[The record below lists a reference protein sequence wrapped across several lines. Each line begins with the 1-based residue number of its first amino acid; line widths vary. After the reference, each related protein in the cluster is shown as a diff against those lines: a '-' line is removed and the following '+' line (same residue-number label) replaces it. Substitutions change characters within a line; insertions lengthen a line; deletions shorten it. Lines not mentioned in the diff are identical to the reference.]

1 MVEVRGIMSVS
12 KVIGMWL
19 DLRSD
24 DGLGRFRRVSS
35 TDSGL
40 TRVIDVLVPLLLGIS
55 VLLALG
61 ACKSPSRPGDIT
73 PTAQPGEAIGDGN
86 VSVDGTPVGSDQA
99 TVPEGTRSG
108 DTILI
113 LIEDELTTL
122 EPYRM
127 VSIHPHGSVAI
138 HLWDTLTLLNDNLQV
153 EPHLAESWR
162 LVNNFTWEFKLREG
176 IAFHNGELLDAEA
189 VRFSIER
196 ARSMPGSLETL
207 AEDVGLEQVEI
218 VDDYTLRITTRQPV
232 ANLPFHLAFLEV
244 LPPAYYSEA
253 PSERLAVAPIGSGPY
268 RLEQW
273 VPGEGLVLEAVSSYW
288 KGAPALPRLIFRTV
302 PSAEERLAALEDGQA
317 VLVTDLPPIPIGQ
330 WEYPMSTLEAVESTQ
345 RMLIGMRIEAG
356 SPLEDKRVRQALNYG
371 VNVGQ
376 IVDDWLEG
384 YGERYG
390 SWVNPPSNNQELAS
404 WPYDPDLARDLLADA
419 GYGEGFTTT
428 LRIPTGAYY
437 QDVAIAEAIAQQ
449 LGEIGV
455 IVGVESVDWVTFAH
469 QLLSGDTSPLFFL
482 GLNSRGDGL
491 EDVKNLSSAFAF
503 NPTGWQNEAFEDA
516 LKQATS
522 VFNENP
528 RNRLLNEAQA
538 IAYDEAP
545 WIWLWR
551 SYRFYGV
558 SQGLD
563 WMPRRDGLVCLY
575 KPIGASYES
584 GE

>member
-1 MVEVRGIMSVS
+1 MNVF

-24 DGLGRFRRVSS
+24 DGLGRFRRVCSS
-35 TDSGL
+35 DSAL
-40 TRVIDVLVPLLLGIS
+40 TRVINVLIPLLLGIS
-55 VLLALG
+55 TVLALG
-61 ACKSPSRPGDIT
+61 SCKSTSHPTSIT
-73 PTAQPGEAIGDGN
+73 PTAQPGEVISGGN
-86 VSVDGTPVGSDQA
+86 AGVGGTPVEGDQA
-99 TVPEGTRSG
+99 TVSEGTEAG
-108 DTILI
+108 DTVLI
-113 LIEDELTTL
+113 LIEDEVTTL

-127 VSIHPHGSVAI
+127 VSIHPHGSVAV
-138 HLWDTLTLLNDNLQV
+138 HLWDTLTLLNDDLHV

-176 IAFHNGELLDAEA
+176 IFFHNGELLDAEA

-196 ARSMPGSLETL
+196 ARSMSGSLETF
-207 AEDVGLEQVEI
+207 ADDVGLEQVEI

-253 PSERLAVAPIGSGPY
+253 RSDRLAIAPIGSGPY

-302 PSAEERLAALEDGQA
+302 SSVEERLAALEDGQV

-330 WEYPMSTLEAVESTQ
+330 WEYPMSTLKAVEGTQ
-345 RMLIGMRIEAG
+345 RMLIGIRIEEG
-356 SPLEDKRVRQALNYG
+356 SLLEDKRVRQALNYG
-371 VNVGQ
+371 VDVEQ
-376 IVDDWLEG
+376 IVDDWLDG

-404 WPYDPDLARDLLADA
+404 WPYDPELARDLLADA

-428 LRIPTGAYY
+428 LRIPAGAYY

-455 IVGVESVDWVTFAH
+455 IVRVEPVDWVTFAH
-469 QLLSGDTSPLFFL
+469 QLLSGDTSPLFLL

-503 NPTGWQNEAFEDA
+503 NPTGWQNEAFEDT
-516 LKQATS
+516 LKQATA

-551 SYRFYGV
+551 SYQFYGV
-558 SQGLD
+558 SQALD
-563 WMPRRDGLVCLY
+563 WTPRRDGLVCLY
-575 KPIGASYES
+575 KPIVASYES